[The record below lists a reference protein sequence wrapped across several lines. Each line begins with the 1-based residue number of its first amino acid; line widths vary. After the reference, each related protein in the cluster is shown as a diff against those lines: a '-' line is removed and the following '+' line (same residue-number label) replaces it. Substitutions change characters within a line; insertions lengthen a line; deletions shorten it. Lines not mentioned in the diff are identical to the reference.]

1 MQGLWVT
8 ELQTPSL
15 ALSCRVVKTLHR
27 ERTAYQDLAVVETE
41 AFGRML
47 LLDDVIQTTVMD
59 EFVYHEMISH
69 VPLNTHPHPREVL
82 VIGGGDGGAIREV
95 IKHTEVERAV
105 LVEIDARV
113 VANAKEYLP
122 EISCGL
128 EDARV
133 EIRFE
138 DGIEHVR
145 WVRDQYDVIIVD
157 STDPVGPAAGL
168 FSREF
173 YQNVYHALKDD
184 GLFVAQTESPFFN
197 AAFIRRV
204 QRDIAGIFPVTRLY
218 LATVPT
224 YPGGLWTF
232 SLGSKKY
239 DPLKVD
245 LQAIPSLPTRY
256 YSPEVHKAAFALP
269 PFVQEI
275 LRPGEEEEIF

>member
-204 QRDIAGIFPVTRLY
+204 QRDIASIFPVTRLY

>member
-1 MQGLWVT
+1 MKGLWVT

-15 ALSCRVVKTLHR
+15 ALSCRITKTLHR
-27 ERTAYQDLAVVETE
+27 EKTPYQELAVVETE

-47 LLDDVIQTTVMD
+47 LLDDVIQTTVKD

-82 VIGGGDGGAIREV
+82 VIGGGDGGAIREI
-95 IKHTEVERAV
+95 IKHSKVERAV

-113 VANAKEYLP
+113 VANAREYLP

-128 EDARV
+128 DDARV

-145 WVRDQYDVIIVD
+145 QVQGQYDVIIVD

-168 FSREF
+168 FAREF
-173 YQNVYHALKDD
+173 YQNVYHALKPD

-197 AAFIRRV
+197 AEFIRRV
-204 QRDIAGIFPVTRLY
+204 QRDIASVFPLARLY

-239 DPLKVD
+239 DPLAVD
-245 LQAIPSLPTRY
+245 PQEIASLPTRY
-256 YSPEVHKAAFALP
+256 YSPEVHRAAFALP

>member
-15 ALSCRVVKTLHR
+15 ALSCRVIKTLHR
-27 ERTAYQDLAVVETE
+27 ERTPYQELAVVDTE

-47 LLDDVIQTTVMD
+47 LLDDVIQTTVKD

-69 VPLNTHPHPREVL
+69 VPLNTHPHPRQVL

-113 VANAKEYLP
+113 VANAREYLP

-128 EDARV
+128 DDARV

-145 WVRDQYDVIIVD
+145 RLRDQYDVIIVD
-157 STDPVGPAAGL
+157 STDPVGPAVGL

-173 YQNVYHALKDD
+173 YQNVYHALKAD

-204 QRDIAGIFPVTRLY
+204 QRDIASVFPVTRLY

-239 DPLKVD
+239 DPVEVD
-245 LQAIPSLPTRY
+245 PQTIAPLPTRY

-275 LRPGEEEEIF
+275 LRPGEEEELF